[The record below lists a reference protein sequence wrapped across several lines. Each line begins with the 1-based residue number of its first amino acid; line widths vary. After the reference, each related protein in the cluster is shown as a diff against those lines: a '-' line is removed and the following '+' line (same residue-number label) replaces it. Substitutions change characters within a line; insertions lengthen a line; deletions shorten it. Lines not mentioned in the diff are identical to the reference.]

1 VQPTYGEANDAPH
14 ERVRESTSLICPAG
28 ATSTLNAEVSDP
40 DGDEEII
47 CWWQDREAGTSP
59 LAVEMRAE
67 VSRCEVELPAE
78 AEPGTTMHIIVEA
91 TDSGT
96 PALTRYQRV
105 VVEIAGAGEG

>member
-1 VQPTYGEANDAPH
+1 VSEHAPDV
-14 ERVRESTSLICPAG
+14 RVRKVTSWFCRAG
-28 ATSTLNAEVSDP
+28 ASITLSAEVSDP
-40 DGDEEII
+40 DGDEVII
-47 CWWQDREAGTSP
+47 CWWQYREAGTSP
-59 LAVEMRAE
+59 LAVEMRADG
-67 VSRCEVELPAE
+67 SRCEVELRAE